1 MSDAYPTA
9 STGGSN
15 VFYTDTNP
23 AITGNPITWESSG
36 GTIQPKTIGVIIQ
49 ARLTSKRFP
58 NKVLCPINGKPVL
71 QWTIEAVKKSG
82 YNFVITI
89 PRNKTSQGL
98 RSWLKLY
105 DNSIKVYSG
114 SEEDL
119 IESFRI
125 VNESEK
131 FDTIVRICA
140 DSPMMNYEDIQLAID
155 LYHKRG
161 KYSRVNLVEVFSNI
175 ELEYANE
182 NDPFISRRNDCVNI
196 LNQTVDY
203 PEDIERIENEIRRMG

>member
-1 MSDAYPTA
+1 M
-9 STGGSN
+9 
-15 VFYTDTNP
+15 
-23 AITGNPITWESSG
+23 
-36 GTIQPKTIGVIIQ
+36 TIGVIIQ

-82 YNFVITI
+82 YDFVITI
-89 PRNKTSQGL
+89 PRNKTNQGL
-98 RSWLKLY
+98 REWLKLY
-105 DNSIKVYSG
+105 DSSIKVYNG

-125 VNESEK
+125 VNEVEK
-131 FDTIVRICA
+131 FDTIVRICG
-140 DSPMMNYEDIQLAID
+140 DSPMMNYKDIDLALE
-155 LYHKRG
+155 LYHKRQG
-161 KYSRVNLVEVFSNI
+161 YSRVNLVEVFSND
-175 ELEYANE
+175 ELEYAHH
-182 NDPFISRRNDCVNI
+182 NDPFMNRRNDCVNI